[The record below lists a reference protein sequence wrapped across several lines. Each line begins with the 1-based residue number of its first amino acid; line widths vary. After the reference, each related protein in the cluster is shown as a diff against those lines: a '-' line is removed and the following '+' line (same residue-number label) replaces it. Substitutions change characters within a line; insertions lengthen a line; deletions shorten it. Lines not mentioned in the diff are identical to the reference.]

1 MKLEWDNDEA
11 KIANE
16 LAMHTGMRAGEI
28 QALTDAKESETSTQ
42 TFKAKKY
49 TFAEIEKRGFDLD
62 LCGYPEEEDVVLP
75 PEETIK
81 NYKERR
87 ESLEAKLDEKLALIM
102 NLLEVK

>member
-1 MKLEWDNDEA
+1 MK
-11 KIANE
+11 KTRPQNE
-16 LAMHTGMRAGEI
+16 IIDVKENLAAI
-28 QALTDAKESETSTQ
+28 Q

-49 TFAEIEKRGFDLD
+49 TFAEIEERGFDLD
-62 LCGYPEEEDVVLP
+62 LCGFPEEEDIVLT

>member
-1 MKLEWDNDEA
+1 M
-11 KIANE
+11 
-16 LAMHTGMRAGEI
+16 
-28 QALTDAKESETSTQ
+28 
-42 TFKAKKY
+42 
-49 TFAEIEKRGFDLD
+49 
-62 LCGYPEEEDVVLP
+62 CGYPEEEDVVLT

>member
-1 MKLEWDNDEA
+1 MK
-11 KIANE
+11 KTRPQNE
-16 LAMHTGMRAGEI
+16 IIDVKENLAAI
-28 QALTDAKESETSTQ
+28 Q

-49 TFAEIEKRGFDLD
+49 TFAEIEERGFDLD
-62 LCGYPEEEDVVLP
+62 LCGFPEEEDIVLT

-87 ESLEAKLDEKLALIM
+87 ESLEAKLDEKLSLIM